1 MVAAGAA
8 GVEGVGFEHD
18 AHRGARVGELA
29 IADATDR
36 GDTVIGL
43 RQVEEHLHR
52 RRLPGPVRTEEAGDP
67 AGRDLEGEVIDDRA
81 SAVALGHVGDGE
93 AVSFGSGAHVDH

>member
-43 RQVEEHLHR
+43 RQVDIFIVVDF
-52 RRLPGPVRTEEAGDP
+52 PDPFGPRKP
-67 AGRDLEGEVIDDRA
+67 
-81 SAVALGHVGDGE
+81 
-93 AVSFGSGAHVDH
+93 